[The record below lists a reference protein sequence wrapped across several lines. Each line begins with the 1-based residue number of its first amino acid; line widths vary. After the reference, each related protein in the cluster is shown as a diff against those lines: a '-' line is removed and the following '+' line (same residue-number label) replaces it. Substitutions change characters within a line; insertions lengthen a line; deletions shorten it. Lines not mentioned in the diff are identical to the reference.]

1 MHLRKISEATNK
13 AALLNLEY
21 LPTTLQQYYAEAMQT
36 IRTQPVSHFK
46 LARNTFALMSRAKDS
61 LKVEE
66 LQEALCVA
74 TSDHKLDC
82 SQLTPFPIILN
93 VCLGFI
99 NSDRQSKVVDFF
111 HVTFQEWLLASWD
124 AWSELQP
131 DIGQCC
137 LTYLMLEDFSE
148 PCKSEDLIVA
158 RRQQYPFAAYASR
171 FWADHIRGKSES
183 NLQEPLLHF
192 LLSPNVI
199 SSVQLLPQ
207 NASRD
212 VRLMGKPSEWLEITE
227 SNDHIAL
234 YLSICL
240 RLEKT
245 LAALL
250 QKGFAPPLVVPWGEC
265 YSPLHAALRL
275 RADEICKK
283 LIMKGTWTDVRDRRG
298 MTPLH
303 LALEMSGSALTL
315 QTGLLMSTAKARIDI
330 PDCEGRTALHC
341 AIRADKSS
349 AVQYMLKNYT
359 SIDAS
364 SWDIAGN
371 TPFHEAIYQKNS
383 RMIGLLISN
392 NFSPMV
398 QNRAGKS
405 ALAVAIENSDPTARS
420 IVEQIIRAAD
430 HPNACFQLPAPEL
443 AAGVAFLESLK
454 EQEANAKRSAAAVKA
469 SVEKQQA
476 QRGPDRLGR
485 LAKASKEGNIRDL
498 VILILNGVKLNVVDP
513 ASGMTPLQHAVST
526 GQTEAAWHLLAAGAD
541 HNVNDPQG
549 LSARDMAERDG
560 RREILALFYGEA
572 WMSVERPVGEVP
584 YEREMSGRELREVY
598 AHAEEVV
605 QIKGEYEYSDTSW
618 SYRGTD
624 WFEYLG
630 FHGGHRA
637 LTSRH

>member
-1 MHLRKISEATNK
+1 
-13 AALLNLEY
+13 
-21 LPTTLQQYYAEAMQT
+21 
-36 IRTQPVSHFK
+36 
-46 LARNTFALMSRAKDS
+46 
-61 LKVEE
+61 VEE

-74 TSDHKLDC
+74 TGDHKLDY

-93 VCLGFI
+93 ACLGFI
-99 NSDRQSKVVDFF
+99 NSDKQSKIVDFF

-148 PCKSEDLIVA
+148 PCKKEDLIVA
-158 RRQQYPFAAYASR
+158 HRQQYPFAAYASR
-171 FWADHIRGKSES
+171 FWADHIRGQPEL

-192 LLSPNVI
+192 LLSRNVI

-207 NASRD
+207 NSSRD
-212 VRLMGKPSEWLEITE
+212 IRLMGKPSEWLEITD
-227 SNDHIAL
+227 SNAHIAL
-234 YLSICL
+234 YVCICL
-240 RLEKT
+240 KLEKT

-250 QKGFAPPLVVPWGEC
+250 QREFAPPFVVPWGER

-275 RADEICKK
+275 RADDLCKK
-283 LIMKGTWTDVRDRRG
+283 LTMKGIWTDVRDRRG

-303 LALEMSGSALTL
+303 LALELSGSALTL
-315 QTGLLMSTAKARIDI
+315 HAGLLMNTAKARIDI

-341 AIRADKSS
+341 AVRANNSS
-349 AVQYMLKNYT
+349 AVEYMLKSYT

-364 SWDIAGN
+364 SLDIAGN
-371 TPFHEAIYQKNS
+371 TPFHEAICQKNS
-383 RMIGLLISN
+383 RMIGILISN

-405 ALAVAIENSDPTARS
+405 ALAVAVENSNPAARS
-420 IVEQIIRAAD
+420 IVEQILRAAE

-454 EQEANAKRSAAAVKA
+454 EQEANAKQSASAVKA

-485 LAKASKEGNIRDL
+485 VGKASQEGNIRDL
-498 VILILNGVKLNVVDP
+498 VILILNGAKLNMVDSV
-513 ASGMTPLQHAVST
+513 SGMTPLQHAVSK

-541 HNVNDPQG
+541 HNLKDPHG

-560 RREILALFYGEA
+560 RKQILALFSGEA
-572 WMSVERPVGEVP
+572 WMSLERPVGEAP
-584 YEREMSGRELREVY
+584 YERDMSGSELREVY
-598 AHAEEVV
+598 AHAEDVV
-605 QIKGEYEYSDTSW
+605 QIKRNMSTATPPG
-618 SYRGTD
+618 
-624 WFEYLG
+624 
-630 FHGGHRA
+630 
-637 LTSRH
+637 LTEERTGSNIWDSMAVIEP